1 MDKFYKFF
9 NYNWF
14 KLIKNNIKND
24 KIIKL
29 EQKEKEEISNLVL
42 KKEICSLIFVLLNFL
57 ITYVS
62 IKDVYKASYKN
73 FILFRILKDNFSTSL
88 FWFIFLT
95 ILPFIT
101 LLLIKKKIKSKHFIL
116 LSLTYLF
123 SNILNIIMSI
133 YFITAFINTK
143 ILGLLG
149 LINIIITIIIN
160 SNLIIKINDNY
171 LK

>member
-62 IKDVYKASYKN
+62 IKDIYKASYKN
-73 FILFRILKDNFSTSL
+73 FVLFRILKDNFSTSL

-149 LINIIITIIIN
+149 LMNIIITIIIN

>member
-1 MDKFYKFF
+1 MDNFYKFF

-14 KLIKNNIKND
+14 KIIKRNIKNN

-29 EQKEKEEISNLVL
+29 EKTEKEEISDLVF
-42 KKEICSLIFVLLNFL
+42 KKEICSIIFVLLNFL

-62 IKDVYKASYKN
+62 IKDVYKASYKY
-73 FILFRILKDNFSTSL
+73 FVLLRILKDNFSTSL

-101 LLLIKKKIKSKHFIL
+101 LLLIKKKIKSKHFML
-116 LSLTYLF
+116 LSLIYLF
-123 SNILNIIMSI
+123 SNFFNIIMSI
-133 YFITAFINTK
+133 YFITALINTK

-149 LINIIITIIIN
+149 LMNIIITIIIN
-160 SNLIIKINDNY
+160 SNIIIKINENY